1 LTVIFGRLLP
11 AYDVG
16 NYYQANKWNN
26 MANQLVSG
34 TMSQVAQPVLTRI
47 NDDHDRQR
55 HVFGKM
61 IRFTAFLSFPAMF
74 GLALIAPQFI
84 IAAIGSEWQ
93 HSVPLLQIL
102 CLSGAFIP
110 LYTVYQNLFLSLG
123 KSDIYMWLNVAQ
135 IVLVI
140 TAVLAC
146 HSLGITAMVIAF
158 ACINIF
164 WLLAWQFFASKLIGY
179 SYLQMLRDLM
189 PFMFISLAVMAV
201 TWLIT
206 KPIGNIYLLMA
217 ARVIVAVLLY
227 VLAMKLSG
235 AKIYAE
241 SIGYF
246 SDLFKRK

>member
-1 LTVIFGRLLP
+1 MKRGDLGIG
-11 AYDVG
+11 
-16 NYYQANKWNN
+16 
-26 MANQLVSG
+26 VS
-34 TMSQVAQPVLTRI
+34 R
-47 NDDHDRQR
+47 R
-55 HVFGKM
+55 
-61 IRFTAFLSFPAMF
+61 AFLTAGAGF
-74 GLALIAPQFI
+74 GLFNIVPSSVLGADAP
-84 IAAIGSEWQ
+84 SN
-93 HSVPLLQIL
+93 
-102 CLSGAFIP
+102 
-110 LYTVYQNLFLSLG
+110 T
-123 KSDIYMWLNVAQ
+123 LNVAQ

-217 ARVIVAVLLY
+217 AQVIVAVLFY
-227 VLAMKLSG
+227 VLAMRLSG

-241 SIGYF
+241 SVGYF

>member
-1 LTVIFGRLLP
+1 MTT
-11 AYDVG
+11 
-16 NYYQANKWNN
+16 WNG
-26 MANQLVSG
+26 AG
-34 TMSQVAQPVLTRI
+34 
-47 NDDHDRQR
+47 
-55 HVFGKM
+55 
-61 IRFTAFLSFPAMF
+61 AFLAKCCVSAFMSFPLMF
-74 GLALIAPQFI
+74 GLALVAPQLI
-84 IAAIGSEWQ
+84 IAAIGQQWQ
-93 HSVPLLQIL
+93 DCVPLLQIL

-110 LYTVYQNLFLSLG
+110 LYAVYQNLFLSLG

-140 TAVLAC
+140 SAVLAC

-206 KPIGNIYLLMA
+206 KSIGNIYLLMA